1 MNYAVKLTADEK
13 TQMCVNMAQH
23 LPAIRRILGV
33 TQEEFGD
40 LCGFSRIRV
49 SHIENGREI
58 MSWSQ
63 LTSVMFVCFVNAD
76 AKEYVLSN
84 RLVPLRFMQFMQVKS
99 EGESPD
105 WGGYSRM

>member
-1 MNYAVKLTADEK
+1 MNYTVKLTAEEK

-49 SHIENGREI
+49 SHIENGKEI

-63 LTSVMFVCFVNAD
+63 LTSVMFVCFVNAN

-84 RLVPLRFMQFMQVKS
+84 RLLSLRFMQFMQLKS
-99 EGESPD
+99 DGEAPD
-105 WGGYSRM
+105 RGGFSIM